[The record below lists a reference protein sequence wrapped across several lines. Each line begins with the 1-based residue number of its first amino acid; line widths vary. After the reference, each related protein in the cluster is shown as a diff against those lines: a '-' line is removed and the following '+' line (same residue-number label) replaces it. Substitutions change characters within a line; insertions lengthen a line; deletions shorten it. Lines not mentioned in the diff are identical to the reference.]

1 MDLTFVTP
9 ARQTGDRVLESA
21 IVVLDLVRG
30 GGGAVA
36 GWNLIEDPT
45 TRPEPFP
52 PHGALASVPRS
63 RGPKPENIQL
73 LLHGVNQGLYCRLLQ
88 EIRAPVCQ
96 VVDGLNTS
104 RTSKRSRGLRGGD
117 DGWEHDGAAREGLP
131 RHDEPTL
138 ILGSPPPVGGAQ
150 RGVHG
155 RGLQELGQHLELEHR
170 GPALLAL
177 GAGLQDAAVTREVAD
192 LAVEIPREA
201 LGVELQLL
209 LGPADHRGE
218 FESHGL
224 PLQAPL
230 VPMRLREHRHDDRG
244 GSAGHGGQKLLPR
257 VLELVA
263 AAEEERQDA
272 AQRNARRGGMP
283 EPQQARR

>member
-1 MDLTFVTP
+1 MDLTFLTP

-21 IVVLDLVRG
+21 IVDLDLVRRG
-30 GGGAVA
+30 SGAVG

-63 RGPKPENIQL
+63 RRPKPDIQL
-73 LLHGVNQGLYCRLLQ
+73 LLHGVNQGLHCRLLQ

-104 RTSKRSRGLRGGD
+104 RTSNRCRGLRGCD
-117 DGWEHDGAAREGLP
+117 DGWEHDGAAREGLS
-131 RHDEPTL
+131 RHDEPAL
-138 ILGSPPPVGGAQ
+138 VLGGPPPIGGAE

-177 GAGLQDAAVTREVAD
+177 GAGLQDAAVAREVAD

-201 LGVELQLL
+201 LGVDLQLL

-218 FESHGL
+218 LEPHGL

-230 VPMRLREHRHDDRG
+230 VPMRLCEHRHDDRG
-244 GSAGHGGQKLLPR
+244 GGAGHGGQKPLPR

-263 AAEEERQDA
+263 AAEEEHQDA
-272 AQRNARRGGMP
+272 AQRNAR
-283 EPQQARR
+283 